1 MNNSIKV
8 RLKPLF
14 FLIVFFLAS
23 YLPLFLNGGIIVD
36 DWGDIAHNLDCVSFS
51 HCYQT
56 WFPLFSNRP
65 LAPLPITGAT
75 FLFGNHF
82 SAYLVFNA
90 TIFFVAIGLTAN
102 IIRKLIGAYP
112 ALVFTIIAALPTIA
126 MPVIVSPINQ
136 LTATVSFL
144 YWAISLSLLFNY
156 CVTKS
161 NLAYILS
168 YVFLLFGFLTY
179 EVILPLLPF
188 TAFLPLVVEKST
200 LNKYLFRYFIS
211 FILPILVILLLV
223 ILWQKTIAP
232 LFMDVDSR
240 LKFNTSRALAML
252 HTWAHVF
259 YMQFPLLIKKVWGYL
274 TVYDLTIC
282 LPLVIT
288 LWLGQKISTPVSANG
303 RKLKF
308 LVIALLCFFSSSFI
322 FILSGESATSWG
334 YGARGLSST
343 WFALA
348 LALAGICALFKK
360 CNAALLPVVLFFCVA
375 SSLTFSVQRD
385 NYIKSWQLQ
394 TAIIQDI
401 LNLAQTHSLN
411 QGTVILG
418 DVPKFLTPNY
428 NDEIVFSQPWDF
440 GAALAI
446 HTNKM
451 ISDGATIDTQRNDLN
466 KLLITENG
474 ILISGWWRAN
484 FDDLWL
490 YAFDPTL
497 QKGSLTRLKNAD
509 QLKAYLNKPPRTQ

>member
-1 MNNSIKV
+1 
-8 RLKPLF
+8 
-14 FLIVFFLAS
+14 
-23 YLPLFLNGGIIVD
+23 
-36 DWGDIAHNLDCVSFS
+36 
-51 HCYQT
+51 
-56 WFPLFSNRP
+56 
-65 LAPLPITGAT
+65 
-75 FLFGNHF
+75 
-82 SAYLVFNA
+82 
-90 TIFFVAIGLTAN
+90 
-102 IIRKLIGAYP
+102 
-112 ALVFTIIAALPTIA
+112 
-126 MPVIVSPINQ
+126 
-136 LTATVSFL
+136 
-144 YWAISLSLLFNY
+144 
-156 CVTKS
+156 
-161 NLAYILS
+161 
-168 YVFLLFGFLTY
+168 
-179 EVILPLLPF
+179 
-188 TAFLPLVVEKST
+188 
-200 LNKYLFRYFIS
+200 
-211 FILPILVILLLV
+211 
-223 ILWQKTIAP
+223 
-232 LFMDVDSR
+232 MDVDSR
-240 LKFNTSRALAML
+240 LKFNASQVLAML

-259 YMQFPLLIKKVWGYL
+259 YLQLPLLIKKVWGYL
-274 TVYDLTIC
+274 SVYDLATCI
-282 LPLVIT
+282 PLVLS
-288 LWLGQKISTPVSANG
+288 LWFGHKISSPVSTNE
-303 RKLKF
+303 RQLKF

-343 WFALA
+343 WFVFALT
-348 LALAGICALFKK
+348 LAGICGLIKK
-360 CNAALLPVVLFFCVA
+360 YNAALLLVVLFFSVA

-509 QLKAYLNKPPRTQ
+509 QLKAYLNKPFRTQ

>member
-1 MNNSIKV
+1 MKNALEV
-8 RLKPLF
+8 PLKPLF
-14 FLIVFFLAS
+14 FLIIFFLAS

-36 DWGDIAHNLDCVSFS
+36 DWGDIAHNLDCAGFS
-51 HCYQT
+51 DCYQS

-82 SAYLVFNA
+82 SAYLVFNTA
-90 TIFFVAIGLTAN
+90 IFFFAIGLTTN

-112 ALVFTIIAALPTIA
+112 ALVFTIIAVLPTIA

-156 CVTKS
+156 CITKS
-161 NLAYILS
+161 KIAYLLS
-168 YVFLLFGFLTY
+168 YLFLLFGFLTY

-188 TAFLPLVVEKST
+188 TAFLPLIVEKST
-200 LNKYLFRYFIS
+200 LNKSFVRYFIF
-211 FILPILVILLLV
+211 FILPILGILLLV

-240 LKFNTSRALAML
+240 LKFNASQVLAML

-259 YMQFPLLIKKVWGYL
+259 YLQLPLLIKKVWGYL
-274 TVYDLTIC
+274 SVYDLATCI
-282 LPLVIT
+282 PLVLS
-288 LWLGQKISTPVSANG
+288 LWFGHKISSPVSTNE
-303 RKLKF
+303 RQLKF

-343 WFALA
+343 WFVFALT
-348 LALAGICALFKK
+348 LAGICGLIKK
-360 CNAALLPVVLFFCVA
+360 YNAALLLVVLFFSVA

-509 QLKAYLNKPPRTQ
+509 QLKAYLNKPFRTQ